1 MRSMGLDSALPPQGF
16 YNAGQKLAAVAAVLC
31 SVGLALSG
39 LFLAA
44 LALHL
49 VAPGSEDAAQWALFI
64 HLLCAGVMAV
74 VLPIHI
80 YMAAFAPGEGPALR
94 SMFSGFIPV
103 TFIRHHNPLL
113 GTNSSCAKGLSVQKP
128 PIPFP
133 KEPAMNIKTIAS
145 AVLAAVVLCAAPAFA
160 DGKMNLNTATEQELS
175 ANPAVGPELA
185 KGIVEFRENV
195 GDIKSMDELLEVK
208 GVTPEVLEKLKQA
221 VTVEAI
227 EGAECSC

>member
-1 MRSMGLDSALPPQGF
+1 
-16 YNAGQKLAAVAAVLC
+16 
-31 SVGLALSG
+31 
-39 LFLAA
+39 
-44 LALHL
+44 
-49 VAPGSEDAAQWALFI
+49 
-64 HLLCAGVMAV
+64 
-74 VLPIHI
+74 
-80 YMAAFAPGEGPALR
+80 
-94 SMFSGFIPV
+94 
-103 TFIRHHNPLL
+103 
-113 GTNSSCAKGLSVQKP
+113 
-128 PIPFP
+128 
-133 KEPAMNIKTIAS
+133 MNIKTIAS

-160 DGKMNLNTATEQELS
+160 DLNTATEQELS